1 MLYQIKNRGIKLMTE
16 ATLDIQ
22 QADLEDSAFIPSFS
36 IKKLGRVLLGDH
48 NNLPESPGIY
58 FAIDSA
64 NRVWYVGISTSSLRQ
79 RHANHERIN
88 DFKTNKVQHIA
99 YYVWTDEQDLQEWE
113 LGYIQKF
120 DPPLNMNHT
129 KKDLPQIDLG
139 YSEENF
145 INRYR
150 EIKEQLAL
158 LEQEMEELKP
168 NLVTLLE
175 SNGGKLADKSL
186 GLTGYIQSRKSW
198 QYSAET
204 EAKKEAIKQLQKQ
217 EEETGI
223 ATVKSITTY
232 PVFRFR

>member
-1 MLYQIKNRGIKLMTE
+1 MTQTQLE
-16 ATLDIQ
+16 PQ
-22 QADLEDSAFIPSFS
+22 QTDLEDSVFIPSFS
-36 IKKLGRVLLGDH
+36 IKKLGKVLLGDH
-48 NNLPESPGIY
+48 NNLPDTPGIY

-79 RHANHERIN
+79 RHANHEKLE
-88 DFKTNKVQHIA
+88 DFKTCKVQHIA
-99 YYVWTDEQDLQEWE
+99 YFVWNDEQDLHEWE

-120 DPPLNMNHT
+120 DPPLNMNH
-129 KKDLPQIDLG
+129 
-139 YSEENF
+139 S
-145 INRYR
+145 RYR

-175 SNGGKLADKSL
+175 ANGGKLADKFL
-186 GLTGYIQSRKSW
+186 GYTGYTQSRKSW
-198 QYSAET
+198 QYSPDL
-204 EAKKEAIKQLQKQ
+204 EARKDAIKQLQKQ
-217 EEETGI
+217 EEESGI